1 DRGSRRHQRHHRLDR
16 AARAARR
23 TAPGRARL
31 WQAAAV
37 RHAARRRVSAR
48 GGHAVPRRY
57 GGGAAA
63 RGGDRPDR
71 HAAVPVAVRSVA
83 AELVMLAVE
92 SLAFGYPQHTVGRDV
107 SFTLDAGEVMCVL
120 GPNGSGKTTLLRTLL
135 GLLPPHGG
143 QILLHRESLF
153 SLSRAEIARIAG
165 YVPQAHQPYF
175 AYSVRDMV
183 LMGRSAHLG
192 TFSMP
197 GTRDREVAARV
208 LERIAALA
216 AGGISI
222 LFSTHDPDHAF
233 LAAQRALLLAEGRVL
248 ALGTPREVI
257 RADTLQRL
265 YHVAVQ
271 VVPLEGGGHTCLP
284 ALRR

>member
-1 DRGSRRHQRHHRLDR
+1 
-16 AARAARR
+16 
-23 TAPGRARL
+23 
-31 WQAAAV
+31 
-37 RHAARRRVSAR
+37 
-48 GGHAVPRRY
+48 
-57 GGGAAA
+57 
-63 RGGDRPDR
+63 
-71 HAAVPVAVRSVA
+71 
-83 AELVMLAVE
+83 MLAVD
-92 SLAFGYPQHTVGRDV
+92 SLAFGYPHHTVGRDV
-107 SFTLDAGEVMCVL
+107 SFALEAGEVMCVL

-135 GLLPPHGG
+135 GLLPLHGG
-143 QILLHRESLF
+143 RILFNGKDLASFPRREM
-153 SLSRAEIARIAG
+153 ARVAG

-208 LERIAALA
+208 LESLGISQLADRPVTEISAGERQLALVARALAQEPRLLVMDEPTASLDFGNQVRVLERIAALA

-233 LAAQRALLLAEGRVL
+233 LAAQCALLLAEGRVL

>member
-1 DRGSRRHQRHHRLDR
+1 
-16 AARAARR
+16 
-23 TAPGRARL
+23 
-31 WQAAAV
+31 
-37 RHAARRRVSAR
+37 
-48 GGHAVPRRY
+48 
-57 GGGAAA
+57 
-63 RGGDRPDR
+63 
-71 HAAVPVAVRSVA
+71 
-83 AELVMLAVE
+83 VMLAVD
-92 SLAFGYPQHTVGRDV
+92 SLAFGYPQRTVGRDV
-107 SFTLDAGEVMCVL
+107 SFTLGAGEVMCVL

-135 GLLPPHGG
+135 GLLPLHEGK
-143 QILLHRESLF
+143 ILFNGKDF
-153 SLSRAEIARIAG
+153 SSFPRREIARFAG

-192 TFSMP
+192 TFSTP
-197 GTRDREVAARV
+197 AAHDREVAARVLESLGISPLADRPVTEISAGERQLALVARALAQEPRLLVMDEPTASLDFGNQVRV

-257 RADTLQRL
+257 RADTLERL

-284 ALRR
+284 ALK

>member
-1 DRGSRRHQRHHRLDR
+1 
-16 AARAARR
+16 
-23 TAPGRARL
+23 
-31 WQAAAV
+31 
-37 RHAARRRVSAR
+37 
-48 GGHAVPRRY
+48 
-57 GGGAAA
+57 
-63 RGGDRPDR
+63 
-71 HAAVPVAVRSVA
+71 
-83 AELVMLAVE
+83 MLAVD
-92 SLAFGYPQHTVGRDV
+92 SLAFGYPRHTVGRDV
-107 SFTLDAGEVMCVL
+107 SFTLGAGEVMCVL

-135 GLLPPHGG
+135 GLLPLHEGK
-143 QILLHRESLF
+143 ILFNGKDF
-153 SLSRAEIARIAG
+153 SSFPRREIARFAG

-192 TFSMP
+192 TFSTP
-197 GTRDREVAARV
+197 AAHDREVAARV
-208 LERIAALA
+208 LESLGISQLADRPVTEISAGERQLALVARALAQEPRLLVMDEPTASLDFGNQVRVLERIAALA
-216 AGGISI
+216 GGGISI

-233 LAAQRALLLAEGRVL
+233 LAAQRALLLSEGRVL

-265 YHVAVQ
+265 YHVAVR